1 MCKKRV
7 EKEGAP
13 TRLWWWYSS
22 LIALGVVLGF
32 DGFEDPG
39 GAEGHL
45 LAYWEQIGRSWH
57 QVIPLPY
64 IPSYFIHHNHCLL
77 YISHFLLLC
86 QPN

>member
-32 DGFEDPG
+32 DGFEDSG

-45 LAYWEQIGRSWH
+45 
-57 QVIPLPY
+57 
-64 IPSYFIHHNHCLL
+64 
-77 YISHFLLLC
+77 
-86 QPN
+86 